1 MLKEIHRIVKCKQSR
16 WLKPFID
23 WNSKLRTDAK
33 NDFDKGLYKLMKN
46 AILWKTMEN
55 AEKHMGSEL
64 VVDKTEQ

>member
-1 MLKEIHRIVKCKQSR
+1 
-16 WLKPFID
+16 
-23 WNSKLRTDAK
+23 
-33 NDFDKGLYKLMKN
+33 MKN